1 MMVSG
6 KKESFMA
13 LGDHNGKT
21 IETKKKQSILGSITK
36 GKKVGLV
43 NIEKKME

>member
-6 KKESFMA
+6 KKENFMG

-21 IETKKKQSILGSITK
+21 IGTKKKQNTLGSITK